1 MSQLPGHDRESGS
14 VSQELLSYLLWAV
27 EFLGLAEELDLF
39 RPDSEALER
48 FRDRIG
54 RASQRFLTAG
64 RIGVLE
70 IGPDVVLR
78 QPELYFRTEEKE
90 LAAAGQAAAFARML
104 AAIILAISGDFDGHK
119 WLAAMLVT
127 DQMNRKLTIARF
139 LGLLTDGQVGWMG
152 TELPSRSQALN
163 WAKQIATRD
172 ISVRSRLFELAETR
186 SR

>member
-1 MSQLPGHDRESGS
+1 MSQLPGRHGENGS
-14 VSQELLSYLLWAV
+14 ASRELLSYLLWAV
-27 EFLGLAEELDLF
+27 EFLGLADELYLF
-39 RPDSEALER
+39 RPESEALET

-54 RASQRFLTAG
+54 QASQRFLTAG
-64 RIGVLE
+64 RIGALE
-70 IGPDVVLR
+70 IGPDLVLR
-78 QPELYFRTEEKE
+78 QPELYFGTEEKG
-90 LAAAGQAAAFARML
+90 LAAASQAAAFTRML
-104 AAIILAISGDFDGHK
+104 AAIILAISGDFEGHK

-127 DQMNRKLTIARF
+127 DQMNRKVTIARF

-186 SR
+186 TR